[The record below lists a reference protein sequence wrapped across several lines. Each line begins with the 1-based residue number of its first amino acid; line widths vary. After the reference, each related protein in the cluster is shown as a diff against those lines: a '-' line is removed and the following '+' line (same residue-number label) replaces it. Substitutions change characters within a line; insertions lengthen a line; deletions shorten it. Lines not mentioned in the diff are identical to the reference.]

1 VKEGTVGRHSVLMGE
16 GGKGRERAEKGGK
29 GRGSASDEGGHSVL
43 MGEAPLIRGKR
54 ADTQF

>member
-16 GGKGRERAEKGGK
+16 GGKGRE
-29 GRGSASDEGGHSVL
+29 SASDEGGHSVL